1 MIDTLSDKPYCSP
14 QSLVR
19 QLSEAHLWNSRTLQ
33 PVSEDVSNRQIRPL
47 KIKQQKSKGLKS
59 YGVDF
64 PGGTVGRNSAAEAGD
79 TGSIPG
85 LGRFHICCGATKPV
99 QRNYWGC
106 VLQQLKPALQHKD

>member
-99 QRNYWGC
+99 QRNY
-106 VLQQLKPALQHKD
+106 